1 MYDLLLLDLDNTL
14 IDRRSTFARWARA
27 YVQQHPAI
35 AGERSMAEAR
45 DALLAADGAGLVPRD
60 HFCAG
65 VAALFPP
72 GSRPAVDDVWTAFA
86 AAYIDAVQPE
96 PAVLA
101 ALGSL
106 ASSYRLA
113 LLSNGSGRRQ
123 RAKLQRAELGHFFE
137 QIFIS
142 GELGRDKPDAA
153 LFRHALGVCGVVPER
168 TLMVGDDPRR
178 DIVGALGV
186 GVDACWI
193 AHGRA
198 WETFGL
204 SVEPTFVFD
213 DFPALAQQ
221 LLAPALTQASA

>member
-14 IDRRSTFARWARA
+14 IDRRSTFTRWADA

-35 AGERSMAEAR
+35 ARERSMAEAR

-72 GSRPAVDDVWTAFA
+72 GSRPAVDNVWTAFA
-86 AAYIDAVQPE
+86 AAYIEAVEPD

-101 ALGSL
+101 ALGRL

-123 RAKLQRAELGHFFE
+123 RAKLERAELGPFFE
-137 QIFIS
+137 RIFIS
-142 GELGRDKPDAA
+142 DELGRDKPDPA
-153 LFRHALGVCGVVPER
+153 LFRQALHVCGVAPER
-168 TLMVGDDPRR
+168 ALMVGDDPRR
-178 DIVGALGV
+178 DIEGALAV
-186 GVDACWI
+186 GLDACWI
-193 AHGRA
+193 ARGRA
-198 WETFGL
+198 WKTYGL

-221 LLAPALTQASA
+221 LRTLALTQAIA